1 MKKIYLLLVAVMVT
15 LSSFAAPRLTGPVEL
30 SKDAEIEL
38 VNAQVK
44 TKNAIMNGE
53 LTPTR
58 SWQDPNGLVWDAF
71 MVKEAGLW
79 TMIQGGETNTAA
91 DFPAYLVSLNLTVRN
106 SAGTGYDYYYPIY
119 LCWPAALLWYPDEQ
133 SAIEALGEEH
143 IYDPSPL
150 EWFTP
155 DTAIF
160 EMIEQ
165 GSVKTLGILDS
176 NTLNTPCTYN
186 GQDGY
191 ILDPSTTLQFDAYD
205 PELGW
210 LDIILNGKLVN
221 GVTKNITMTY
231 SGEVEVL
238 GLVYQEHEVEVGE
251 VHIFDCG
258 DIDYD
263 NDWAFVYVEEFEPVR
278 RYQVCFSSTDF
289 AYYNPETGG
298 AYNDVY
304 TSDKLPEGPGAYV
317 NEDGVYFSFWGT
329 FFATEGS
336 EKPYGEWVGAEW
348 WKQDDAGNVI
358 TTPEAYKL
366 ILGGYKL
373 PISEQDGTWV
383 VYGDFYR
390 SPAEDSANMIIG
402 DKNVGMDFTWTD
414 GFGEKWHAD
423 YKGDIFFHNNPE
435 DFVPFVTLPAVGDF
449 ESGIEGVAADKI
461 DVKVV
466 GNSIVAPEGAEVYN
480 LNGVR
485 VNANE
490 LSNGLYIVKVG
501 KNAVKVVL

>member
-1 MKKIYLLLVAVMVT
+1 MVAVMIAMTSV
-15 LSSFAAPRLTGPVEL
+15 AAPRLTGPVEL

-58 SWQDPNGLVWDAF
+58 SWQDSNTGLVWDAF
-71 MVKEAGLW
+71 IVKEDGLW
-79 TMIQGGETNTAA
+79 TMVEGGETNTAA

-133 SAIEALGEEH
+133 AAIDALGEEH

-160 EMIEQ
+160 EMIEE
-165 GSVKTLGILDS
+165 GSVKTLGIIHS
-176 NTLNTPCTYN
+176 NTLGTSCVYN

-191 ILDPSTTLQFDAYD
+191 ILDSSTTLQFDAYD

-221 GVTKNITMTY
+221 GATKNITMTY

-238 GLVYQEHEVEVGE
+238 GLAYQEHEVEVGE

-258 DIDYD
+258 DVDYD
-263 NDWAFVYVEEFEPVR
+263 NEDWCIVYLEEFEPVR
-278 RYQVCFSSTDF
+278 RYAVTFSTPEF
-289 AYYNPETGG
+289 GYYNEETGG
-298 AYNDVY
+298 AWNDVY
-304 TSDKLPEGPGAYV
+304 TSTEPAKDPGVRYV
-317 NEDGVYFSFWGT
+317 EDAEYFTFWGT
-329 FFATEGS
+329 FFAEAGS
-336 EKPYGEWVGAEW
+336 EKPYGKWQMTIPYE
-348 WKQDDAGNVI
+348 QDKAGNI
-358 TTPEAYKL
+358 INTPVAYEL
-366 ILGGYKL
+366 MQGGYRND
-373 PISEQDGTWV
+373 ISQQDGCWAV
-383 VYGDFYR
+383 KGDFYR
-390 SPAEDSANMIIG
+390 NPDLGTVDFVIG
-402 DKNVGMDFTWTD
+402 DKNVGMRFVWNDM
-414 GFGEKWHAD
+414 FGDLWNVNYE
-423 YKGDIFFHNNPE
+423 GDIFFHNDPT
-435 DFVPFVTLPAVGDF
+435 DFLNFKMLPAVGDQEF
-449 ESGIEGVAADKI
+449 VSVEKVETEKI
-461 DVKVV
+461 NVKVV